1 MKTYTTENQ
10 IRLVG
15 RVWEIRHYLKMAQ
28 QRLTT
33 DVRLLQF
40 LAEQTGHQ
48 SELQQKGRGLWLDG
62 EASFGNTPS
71 SAPSSQPSA
80 ADYKQDFTGL
90 SSTATPHRPLLPS
103 QLNRPYPRV
112 LPFPSKEWAQ
122 GTLPTLGPTL
132 QP

>member
-1 MKTYTTENQ
+1 MKTYMTENQ

-48 SELQQKGRGLWLDG
+48 SALQQKGRGLWLDG
-62 EASFGNTPS
+62 EAFANRTS
-71 SAPSSQPSA
+71 SAPSAQPA
-80 ADYKQDFTGL
+80 GTDYKQDFTGL
-90 SSTATPHRPLLPS
+90 SSTATPHQPLLPS
-103 QLNRPYPRV
+103 QPNRQNPRV

-122 GTLPTLGPTL
+122 GTLPTLDPTL